1 MSKDKV
7 IRKRYDRKEPPNDYL
22 KYWRVIK
29 RWVKVKYGLSESEL
43 ETLLFLYSE
52 QYFGKDKF
60 DEFNQ
65 LLSWNK
71 NRFNK
76 LLRDKWIVVWRKRE
90 GKKKT
95 LYDLSLKSRRMLAN
109 VYDKL
114 NGNEF
119 AESKSKNPMF
129 RNNAPYTDKVYRN
142 YIKEINKSIRQQQ
155 RPSQE

>member
-90 GKKKT
+90 GKKK
-95 LYDLSLKSRRMLAN
+95 DAIRPVAQI
-109 VYDKL
+109 
-114 NGNEF
+114 
-119 AESKSKNPMF
+119 A
-129 RNNAPYTDKVYRN
+129 TDAR
-142 YIKEINKSIRQQQ
+142 
-155 RPSQE
+155 